1 MFDEIKSKMSSLK
14 RQLEQQQQECQTLS
28 KASELEKQQRQ
39 ALLAAH
45 SSEIQRTVR
54 DERQR
59 AEAQLQRNLEFVD
72 RYDNCSVNALLC

>member
-28 KASELEKQQRQ
+28 KAAELDKQQRQ
-39 ALLAAH
+39 ALLAEH
-45 SSEIQRTVR
+45 SSEMQRTVR

-72 RYDNCSVNALLC
+72 RYDL